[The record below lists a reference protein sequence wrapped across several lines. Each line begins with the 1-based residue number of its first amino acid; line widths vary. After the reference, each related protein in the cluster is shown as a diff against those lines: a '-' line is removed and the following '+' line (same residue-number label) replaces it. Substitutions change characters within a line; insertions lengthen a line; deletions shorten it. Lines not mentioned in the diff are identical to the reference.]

1 MEYSEYVK
9 VLTIAGSDSSGG
21 AGVQADIKTMSSLGI
36 YAASAITAV
45 TVQNTKGVTAVHT
58 IPPDIIEGQI
68 RSVMCDLQPS
78 HVKIGM
84 LADTQS
90 MVSVANVLKDYPE
103 AKVILDPV
111 MVATSGDR
119 LMEDDALQC
128 LRKMLLP
135 ASFMLTPNIPEAE
148 ALAGMTIREADDI
161 DRAAVRICEY
171 GTSWV
176 LVKGGH
182 LKGATKEDRLYYR
195 GLLRRTYTSNT
206 VDTPNTHGTGCTL
219 SSAVAAWLARGCD
232 VEEAVEK
239 AKDYVYKAIEAG
251 ANFRTGMGHG
261 PVNHFHA
268 PLQLCT
274 KPKRE
279 TT

>member
-21 AGVQADIKTMSSLGI
+21 AGVQADIKTMSSLGV

-68 RSVMCDLQPS
+68 RSVMDDLRPS

-84 LADTQS
+84 LPDAQS
-90 MVSVANVLKDYPE
+90 MKAVANALEDYE
-103 AKVILDPV
+103 GTTVVLDPV

-119 LMEDDALQC
+119 LMEDDALEC
-128 LRKMLLP
+128 MKRELLP
-135 ASFMLTPNIPEAE
+135 IAFIVTPNIPEAE
-148 ALAGMTIREADDI
+148 RLAGIDIRDADDI
-161 DRAAVRICEY
+161 DKAAAKISEY
-171 GTSWV
+171 GTKWV

-239 AKDYVYKAIEAG
+239 SKDYVYKAIQAG
-251 ANFRTGMGHG
+251 AGISTGQGHG

-268 PLQLCT
+268 PVQLLVHS
-274 KPKRE
+274 KKH
-279 TT
+279 

>member
-90 MVSVANVLKDYPE
+90 MKAVANALEDYE
-103 AKVILDPV
+103 GTTVVLDPV

-161 DRAAVRICEY
+161 DKAAAKISEY
-171 GTSWV
+171 GTKWI

-182 LKGATKEDRLYYR
+182 IEGETKEDRLYCE
-195 GLLRRTYTSNT
+195 GKLLKTYCSNT

-219 SSAVAAWLARGCD
+219 SSAIAALLASGES
-232 VEEAVEK
+232 VEQAVGK
-239 AKDYVYKAIEAG
+239 AKQYVSRAIQAG
-251 ANFRTGMGHG
+251 AGISTGQGHG

-268 PLQLCT
+268 PVQLLIHS
-274 KPKRE
+274 KIH
-279 TT
+279 

>member
-21 AGVQADIKTMSSLGI
+21 AGVQADIKAMSSLGV

-45 TVQNTKGVTAVHT
+45 TVQNTTGVSAVHT
-58 IPPDIIEGQI
+58 VPPDIIEGQI

-119 LMEDDALQC
+119 LMEDNALEC
-128 LRKMLLP
+128 MKRELLP
-135 ASFMLTPNIPEAE
+135 IAFIVTPNIPEAE

-161 DRAAVRICEY
+161 DKAAVKIAIY
-171 GTSWV
+171 GTKWI

-182 LKGATKEDRLYYR
+182 IEGETKEDRLYCE
-195 GLLRRTYTSNT
+195 GKLLKTYCSNT